1 LNFRQPNQLPV
12 EDRWFNWNS
21 IDQYFSEIDS
31 LYIADGHHRSEAAR
45 LLSEENPNDHNKAH
59 LLSYLIA
66 ENNIKIYEFNRLV
79 KDLNGLS
86 KTNFITELTKKN
98 LL

>member
-1 LNFRQPNQLPV
+1 MTR
-12 EDRWFNWNS
+12 
-21 IDQYFSEIDS
+21 
-31 LYIADGHHRSEAAR
+31 
-45 LLSEENPNDHNKAH
+45 NKAH

-86 KTNFITELTKKN
+86 KTNFITELTKKIYCRKQKPTT
-98 LL
+98 LLQPVTNHEFACI